1 MIEGT
6 VVGAEFCTLKEAAAR
21 FGLDARGVYRLRKH
35 LQWKKVR
42 WKHGR
47 GWLYR
52 LADVERAV
60 TADRAYQ
67 AAGEIDSTM
76 RCPSCE
82 VELVRLWFVDR
93 CPGCGVPLRGS

>member
-6 VVGAEFCTLKEAAAR
+6 VVGAEFCTLKEAAEQ

-35 LQWKKVR
+35 LQWKKV
-42 WKHGR
+42 
-47 GWLYR
+47 LYR
-52 LADVERAV
+52 VADVERAV

-67 AAGEIDSTM
+67 AASEIDSTM
-76 RCPSCE
+76 QCPGCE

-93 CPGCGVPLRGS
+93 CPRCGVPLRGT